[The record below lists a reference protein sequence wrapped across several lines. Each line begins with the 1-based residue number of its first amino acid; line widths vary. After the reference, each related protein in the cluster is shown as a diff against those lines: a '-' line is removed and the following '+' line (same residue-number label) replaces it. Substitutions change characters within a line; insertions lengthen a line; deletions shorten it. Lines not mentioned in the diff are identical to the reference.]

1 LVVALR
7 TKELRVEM
15 RRGLLEIMPE
25 DNRMTVGQPPAPPA
39 GSIELGV
46 HDEPTQR
53 FTKMVLSNLAMDM
66 ETLNLA
72 KQALVAALENL
83 SRCVE
88 SLHVPNAWVCF
99 PVQNIL
105 RPVLK

>member
-1 LVVALR
+1 
-7 TKELRVEM
+7 
-15 RRGLLEIMPE
+15 
-25 DNRMTVGQPPAPPA
+25 
-39 GSIELGV
+39 
-46 HDEPTQR
+46 
-53 FTKMVLSNLAMDM
+53 MVLSNLAIKM

-88 SLHVPNAWVCF
+88 RLRAPNWWVCF